1 MEPSLAGRNRSPANL
16 GVGIHWQAAGV
27 NCHLDT
33 LSVTWIVIGALS
45 LLIRYRPAEGVVRYL
60 AELTESQSLVE
71 GWLPL
76 VGTIFLFILGSNW
89 MGALVPWSLL
99 ELPPSSGELSAPTND
114 INLTACLALI
124 TSHATFYTGFSEFGW
139 LYPMKYFR
147 PVAYLVPLNLLE
159 EFSKP
164 LSLSF
169 RLLGNILAD
178 ELTLGVLYG
187 LVPIAIPIPVFL
199 LGLFTSGIQALVF
212 ATLTG
217 AYLGES
223 IE

>member
-1 MEPSLAGRNRSPANL
+1 
-16 GVGIHWQAAGV
+16 
-27 NCHLDT
+27 
-33 LSVTWIVIGALS
+33 
-45 LLIRYRPAEGVVRYL
+45 
-60 AELTESQSLVE
+60 
-71 GWLPL
+71 
-76 VGTIFLFILGSNW
+76 
-89 MGALVPWSLL
+89 
-99 ELPPSSGELSAPTND
+99 
-114 INLTACLALI
+114 
-124 TSHATFYTGFSEFGW
+124 
-139 LYPMKYFR
+139 MKYFR

>member
-1 MEPSLAGRNRSPANL
+1 
-16 GVGIHWQAAGV
+16 
-27 NCHLDT
+27 
-33 LSVTWIVIGALS
+33 
-45 LLIRYRPAEGVVRYL
+45 
-60 AELTESQSLVE
+60 
-71 GWLPL
+71 
-76 VGTIFLFILGSNW
+76 
-89 MGALVPWSLL
+89 
-99 ELPPSSGELSAPTND
+99 
-114 INLTACLALI
+114 
-124 TSHATFYTGFSEFGW
+124 
-139 LYPMKYFR
+139 MKYFR

-178 ELTLGVLYG
+178 ELTLSVLYG

-223 IE
+223 IECLLE

>member
-1 MEPSLAGRNRSPANL
+1 
-16 GVGIHWQAAGV
+16 
-27 NCHLDT
+27 
-33 LSVTWIVIGALS
+33 
-45 LLIRYRPAEGVVRYL
+45 
-60 AELTESQSLVE
+60 
-71 GWLPL
+71 
-76 VGTIFLFILGSNW
+76 
-89 MGALVPWSLL
+89 
-99 ELPPSSGELSAPTND
+99 
-114 INLTACLALI
+114 
-124 TSHATFYTGFSEFGW
+124 
-139 LYPMKYFR
+139 MKYFR

-223 IE
+223 IECLLE

>member
-1 MEPSLAGRNRSPANL
+1 
-16 GVGIHWQAAGV
+16 
-27 NCHLDT
+27 
-33 LSVTWIVIGALS
+33 
-45 LLIRYRPAEGVVRYL
+45 
-60 AELTESQSLVE
+60 
-71 GWLPL
+71 
-76 VGTIFLFILGSNW
+76 LFILTSNW
-89 MGALVPWSLL
+89 IGAIIPWSLL
-99 ELPPSSGELSAPTND
+99 ELPAASGELSAPTND

-178 ELTLGVLYG
+178 ELTLAVLYG
-187 LVPIAIPIPVFL
+187 LVPIAVPIPVFL

-212 ATLTG
+212 ATLAG

-223 IE
+223 IECLLE

>member
-1 MEPSLAGRNRSPANL
+1 MEPSLVSRNRSLANL
-16 GVGIHWQAAGV
+16 GVGVHWQAAGV
-27 NCHLDT
+27 DCHLDT
-33 LSVTWIVIGALS
+33 LSVTWIVVGALG